1 MFYQLCC
8 ITQRFDFLVV
18 AKVCQNSD
26 DHCLILDFDR
36 ARQGVLDA
44 GIHMPS
50 GKKGANQHHHNI
62 RKPYQRKKSTM
73 VAILL
78 LKKKTTTAVR
88 RHDRFLCVICVP

>member
-50 GKKGANQHHHNI
+50 GKKGRINTI
-62 RKPYQRKKSTM
+62 RKPYQKKNLERT
-73 VAILL
+73 VFAILL
-78 LKKKTTTAVR
+78 
-88 RHDRFLCVICVP
+88 F